1 MKRITEYDAYSLYM
15 AIKLHFESKSYN
27 AIKYNYKTSVTPNS
41 FWKRRDKYQFAKIAK
56 RFNSREELINFYVA
70 NFVSGQS
77 SWIGN
82 MLEEES
88 LYTDWKRKIESLSYL
103 FDNDIQTLSEKY
115 DSFDNLFKVDNNY
128 PNIINEYL
136 EECVLLET
144 VTIVNKLTKFLTS
157 VKVSDTI
164 LYPDIK
170 SRIQKYEPFVSFD
183 NKKAKATILKHFTS

>member
-1 MKRITEYDAYSLYM
+1 MKRISEYDAYSLYM
-15 AIKLHFESKSYN
+15 AIKLHFESKSYD

-56 RFNSREELINFYVA
+56 KFDSREELINFYVA

-88 LYTDWKRKIESLSYL
+88 LYTDWKRKMESLSYL
-103 FDNDIQTLSEKY
+103 FNNDIQCLSDKY
-115 DSFDNLFKVDNNY
+115 DSFDDLFRVDNNY

-136 EECVLLET
+136 EQSILLET

-170 SRIQKYEPFVSFD
+170 SRIQKYESFVSFD
-183 NKKAKATILKHFTS
+183 RKKAKAIILKHFTS